1 VYFPLS
7 YLPLPA
13 TPHQTP
19 HQTASPAGSPLMPHN
34 GRLFKAWLVPWLQ
47 ICGKVGV
54 EQILLHP
61 QRMNLPTHASTI
73 NDVIM

>member
-1 VYFPLS
+1 
-7 YLPLPA
+7 
-13 TPHQTP
+13 
-19 HQTASPAGSPLMPHN
+19 MPHN

-54 EQILLHP
+54 EQMLLHP
-61 QRMNLPTHASTI
+61 KRMNLLTHASTI